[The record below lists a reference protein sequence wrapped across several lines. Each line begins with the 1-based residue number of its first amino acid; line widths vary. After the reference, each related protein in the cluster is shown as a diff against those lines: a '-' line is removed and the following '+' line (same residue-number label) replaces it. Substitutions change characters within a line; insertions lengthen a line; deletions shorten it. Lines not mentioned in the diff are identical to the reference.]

1 MIELI
6 FILILVEIVVAVWL
20 INAFHKYTVLTSD
33 LNDKIVSSEF
43 NGNLTE
49 FKLAL
54 ALFNKKLIAIKQKS
68 IEDKEK
74 AELAKVV
81 NSIFLLFSAF
91 NLVKKSFF
99 KKKNIN
105 KC

>member
-6 FILILVEIVVAVWL
+6 FVLILIEIVVAVWL

-33 LNDKIVSSEF
+33 LNDKIEFSEF
-43 NGNLTE
+43 NANLTE

-54 ALFNKKLIAIKQKS
+54 ALFNKKLIAIMQKS

-74 AELAKVV
+74 AELAKVL
-81 NSIFLLFSAF
+81 NSILLLFSAF
-91 NLVKKSFF
+91 NLVKKFF
-99 KKKNIN
+99 SNRKT
-105 KC
+105 